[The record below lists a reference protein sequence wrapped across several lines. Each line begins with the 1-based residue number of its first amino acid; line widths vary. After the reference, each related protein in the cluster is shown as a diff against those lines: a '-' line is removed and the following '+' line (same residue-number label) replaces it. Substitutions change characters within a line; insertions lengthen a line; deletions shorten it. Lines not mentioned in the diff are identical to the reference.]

1 MSTLCEPKVLP
12 LENRNRVCCV
22 HDRIP
27 ELGTVLGA
35 LCGFNE
41 KEGVKGGFVGKLHM
55 WEYYLVYTM
64 QKIIW

>member
-1 MSTLCEPKVLP
+1 MSTPCEPKVSP

-22 HDRIP
+22 HRRIP
-27 ELGTVLGA
+27 ELGTVLGT
-35 LCGFNE
+35 LCVFNE
-41 KEGVKGGFVGKLHM
+41 KERVKGGFVRELHM